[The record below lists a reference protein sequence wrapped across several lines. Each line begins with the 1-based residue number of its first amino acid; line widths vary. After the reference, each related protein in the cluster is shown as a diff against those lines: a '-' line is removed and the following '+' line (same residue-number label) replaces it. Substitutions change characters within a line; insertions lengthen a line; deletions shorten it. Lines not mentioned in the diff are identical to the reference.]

1 MHLLRIRSLESTFHH
16 GQVLDEHRQT
26 PQIARRRL
34 LWAAAK
40 VSQPGFHR
48 HRALTGNIEESQVLW
63 HRIDVGIG
71 GGQSLLCIS
80 RRSAFSSGTARYLR
94 VKCNAVCVCVCVCV
108 CARARTNEVK
118 QLQRRHAPAAQQVH
132 NLVCAPR
139 PQRPLS
145 FHAGRV
151 RRSLANPAY
160 GAKKFAVKCFLTA
173 ANLVLL
179 DKWVVPVP
187 WLPLPLDGTPRW
199 R

>member
-108 CARARTNEVK
+108 RARAPMRSNSCSGVT
-118 QLQRRHAPAAQQVH
+118 LP
-132 NLVCAPR
+132 
-139 PQRPLS
+139 
-145 FHAGRV
+145 
-151 RRSLANPAY
+151 RRSKSTISCALLAHSGRSPSMLVV
-160 GAKKFAVKCFLTA
+160 FAEALQT
-173 ANLVLL
+173 LHTVLL
-179 DKWVVPVP
+179 DRRSVP

>member
-139 PQRPLS
+139 PQRPL
-145 FHAGRV
+145 HA
-151 RRSLANPAY
+151 
-160 GAKKFAVKCFLTA
+160 AKPCKPCIGCKKICGQSFLTA

-179 DKWVVPVP
+179 DKWYRYHGCPCP
-187 WLPLPLDGTPRW
+187 
-199 R
+199 